1 MAIVSGPFTR
11 ETFSPTAQTE
21 QELAYEL
28 LSEKTW
34 SEEAY
39 LAFSEAFNRPIEL
52 SDGQLVILPM
62 PSLTHQRILRRFA
75 VRAENWLAADRRG
88 EVLFAPHPIR
98 LWAGKYREPDA
109 MIWLTEH
116 KERVGERES

>member
-39 LAFSEAFNRPIEL
+39 LAFSEAFNRPIEF
-52 SDGQLVILPM
+52 SDGKLVILPM
-62 PSLTHQRILRRFA
+62 PSLTHQRILRQFVHYA
-75 VRAENWLAADRRG
+75 QNWVAEGNRG
-88 EVLFAPHPIR
+88 EVLFAPHPVR
-98 LWAGKYREPDA
+98 LWPG
-109 MIWLTEH
+109 
-116 KERVGERES
+116 